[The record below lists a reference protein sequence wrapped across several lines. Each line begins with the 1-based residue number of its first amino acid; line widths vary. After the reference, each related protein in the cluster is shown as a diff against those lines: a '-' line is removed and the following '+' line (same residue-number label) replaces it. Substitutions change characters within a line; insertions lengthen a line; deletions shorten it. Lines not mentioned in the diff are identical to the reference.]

1 MINII
6 VWLNITF
13 IVLMSGLVIL
23 PGRKNDNEQDYLDYL
38 ASQHQPNPDMPESFR
53 QMSYN

>member
-1 MINII
+1 
-6 VWLNITF
+6 
-13 IVLMSGLVIL
+13 MSGLVIL

-38 ASQHQPNPDMPESFR
+38 ASQHQPNPDTPESFR